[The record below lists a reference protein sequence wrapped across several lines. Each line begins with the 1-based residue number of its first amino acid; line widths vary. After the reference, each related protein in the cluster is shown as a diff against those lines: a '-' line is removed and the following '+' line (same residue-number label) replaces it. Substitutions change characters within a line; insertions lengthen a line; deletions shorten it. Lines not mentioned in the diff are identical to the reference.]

1 MKSDING
8 EDFLGF
14 DGPFILL
21 DEVVF
26 GLGDFE
32 LDLIN

>member
-1 MKSDING
+1 MKSNING
-8 EDFLGF
+8 EYFLGL
-14 DGPFILL
+14 DGTFILL

-32 LDLIN
+32 LD